1 VTTEEFKELVGDD
14 GFAWSKLP
22 GNRRLKGVSED
33 LNLYR
38 VRRADPRQ
46 QRS

>member
-1 VTTEEFKELVGDD
+1 MVGDD

-22 GNRRLKGVSED
+22 GNRRFKGVADD

-38 VRRADPRQ
+38 VRRADPAQ
-46 QRS
+46 QQS